1 MMSAHTISLCT
12 SLPLRA
18 KIEFMARKKTIS
30 DEAILSAAREV
41 FSKRGFSAPTRDIAR
56 SAGISEGVLFQR
68 YRTKADLFF
77 AAMVPP
83 GINISACLQTNQPD
97 EPGSLPAPTYSES
110 IHNAATE
117 ILRYFRTAAPILAQL
132 STHPEFRFDEFATR
146 HPQSALVTLRG
157 ELVRFFAAHK
167 APDPSGAAL
176 TMITSLYGVAMFEQL
191 GAHGGKFPDDFVE
204 RILGSLT
211 VAARP
216 AGSAAG
222 SAH

>member
-1 MMSAHTISLCT
+1 
-12 SLPLRA
+12 
-18 KIEFMARKKTIS
+18 MARKKTIT

-41 FSKRGFSAPTRDIAR
+41 FSQRGFSAPTRDIAR

-68 YRTKADLFF
+68 HRTKADLFF

-83 GINISACLQTNQPD
+83 GINISAQLQTNPVAQATASSANAYTD
-97 EPGSLPAPTYSES
+97 SVRS
-110 IHNAATE
+110 AATE
-117 ILRYFRTAAPILAQL
+117 VLRYFRTAAPILAQL
-132 STHPEFRFDEFATR
+132 STHPEFRFDEFASR

-167 APDPSGAAL
+167 AHDPSAAAL

-204 RILGSLT
+204 RILGSLIL
-211 VAARP
+211 AASP
-216 AGSAAG
+216 AGSGTGSVAG

>member
-1 MMSAHTISLCT
+1 
-12 SLPLRA
+12 
-18 KIEFMARKKTIS
+18 MARKKTIT
-30 DEAILSAAREV
+30 DEAILAAAREV
-41 FSKRGFSAPTRDIAR
+41 FSQRGFSAPTRDIAR

-83 GINISACLQTNQPD
+83 GINISVHLQTNQPED
-97 EPGSLPAPTYSES
+97 PGSPLSPTYSES
-110 IHNAATE
+110 IRSAANE
-117 ILRYFRTAAPILAQL
+117 ILRYFRTAAPILTQL
-132 STHPEFRFDEFATR
+132 STHPGFRFDEFAAR

>member
-1 MMSAHTISLCT
+1 
-12 SLPLRA
+12 
-18 KIEFMARKKTIS
+18 MARKKTIT
-30 DEAILSAAREV
+30 DEAILDAAREV
-41 FSKRGFSAPTRDIAR
+41 FSQRGFSAPTRDVAR

-83 GINISACLQTNQPD
+83 GISVSAHLHTN
-97 EPGSLPAPTYSES
+97 PAEQASPTS
-110 IHNAATE
+110 AATYPDSIRSAAAE
-117 ILRYFRTAAPILAQL
+117 VLRYFRTAAPILAQL
-132 STHPEFRFDEFATR
+132 STHPEFRFDEFASR

-176 TMITSLYGVAMFEQL
+176 TMITALYGVAMFEQL

-204 RILGSLT
+204 RILGSLIL
-211 VAARP
+211 AASP
-216 AGSAAG
+216 AGSTN
-222 SAH
+222 